1 MDHLPTKS
9 INNITSSKHD
19 TIWKSGD
26 QRTAAAAAA
35 KEKKKKKKKIK
46 NLVGKWSHKNP
57 LKRHQIHTNY
67 SFSFQ
72 NFNKNDL
79 FENSST
85 N

>member
-1 MDHLPTKS
+1 MIQYGNLVTKGQQQQ
-9 INNITSSKHD
+9 K
-19 TIWKSGD
+19 
-26 QRTAAAAAA
+26 R
-35 KEKKKKKKKIK
+35 KKKQKKKKKIK